1 MKIVYPAHKEEN
13 NIDNEWSNF
22 LMGGG
27 GGYCEREEGSSQ
39 PMRHINKYNKNG
51 TYKNTNKSNNTNLND
66 ACKKKIIETITTT
79 PQYSS
84 QNENDTKYDCQCDSL
99 VATPVDTNEM
109 ETKKQIPCPSYASY
123 NAYHADTSCK
133 KKYNKYTKSQHNYD
147 NDDNVND
154 DDNAND
160 DDNVNDDDND
170 DDTVAKAPAVP
181 TCSPIYISTKTKISF
196 LNTPID
202 IKKVF
207 WDIPIM
213 PYASQRSGIIK
224 KQIKFSCTTKEEL
237 EEIEAHT
244 QKEIDKS
251 DGFIETQIIE
261 HIDNPDGRI
270 KFKDHR
276 KINIGLSKKDILNC
290 RSKKKRAFFNCF
302 VLIIRVEDENSPP
315 QARIFKEMH
324 IKVFNT
330 GKLEIPGI
338 QHDDSLQNVIDI
350 LIRTLK
356 TILGEHIDC
365 KKNNYETVLINSNFN
380 CGFYIDRDKLYNIL
394 KYEYR
399 INSNYDSCSYPG
411 IQCKFFY
418 YVGRNNNTDD
428 HQRHIQNGQQ
438 PTTDLTDYIEISFMI
453 FRTGSVLI
461 VGKCEDYVLHD
472 IYDFIKELFRVE
484 FLNIY
489 SHIIQPDHDN
499 VKKHVPKLRTRT
511 IVNVNSS

>member
-1 MKIVYPAHKEEN
+1 MKTVCIACKNET
-13 NIDNEWSNF
+13 NIDNDWTNF
-22 LMGGG
+22 LMGG
-27 GGYCEREEGSSQ
+27 CDRDEDTEMTTR
-39 PMRHINKYNKNG
+39 RDDKYNRNG
-51 TYKNTNKSNNTNLND
+51 TYNRNNSNVNKLTSVTTSSPYTTNQCYQNNSDEIND
-66 ACKKKIIETITTT
+66 C
-79 PQYSS
+79 
-84 QNENDTKYDCQCDSL
+84 NDSTR
-99 VATPVDTNEM
+99 ANEM
-109 ETKKQIPCPSYASY
+109 EKKMQPC
-123 NAYHADTSCK
+123 HDITTCK
-133 KKYNKYTKSQHNYD
+133 YSECESSDRNNGDRNNGDRNDSGNNGDGD
-147 NDDNVND
+147 NGNNSSRS
-154 DDNAND
+154 NTFIA
-160 DDNVNDDDND
+160 
-170 DDTVAKAPAVP
+170 APPVHQVP

-202 IKKVF
+202 IKNVF
-207 WDIPIM
+207 WDIPVM
-213 PYASQRSGIIK
+213 PYASQCPGIIK
-224 KQIKFSCTTKEEL
+224 KQIKFSCSTKEEL

-244 QKEIDKS
+244 QKELDKN

-315 QARIFKEMH
+315 GARIFKEMH

-356 TILGEHIDC
+356 IIVGEHIDC
-365 KKNNYETVLINSNFN
+365 KKNNCETVLINSNFN

-394 KYEYR
+394 KYKYR

-418 YVGRNNNTDD
+418 YTGLNHRNHNSDD
-428 HQRHIQNGQQ
+428 DDSSNDKIIQSNKHKHHIQNGQQ
-438 PTTDLTDYIEISFMI
+438 PAANLSDYIEISFMI

-489 SHIIQPDHDN
+489 SHIIQPEDD
-499 VKKHVPKLRTRT
+499 VAKKHVPKLRTRT
-511 IVNVNSS
+511 IVNDM

>member
-1 MKIVYPAHKEEN
+1 MKIVYAAHKEEN

-22 LMGGG
+22 LMGAGN
-27 GGYCEREEGSSQ
+27 CDREEESLS
-39 PMRHINKYNKNG
+39 MRHANKYNNNKNS
-51 TYKNTNKSNNTNLND
+51 TCKNKGSHPND
-66 ACKKKIIETITTT
+66 ACKKIVTETTT
-79 PQYSS
+79 TTTTTIPC
-84 QNENDTKYDCQCDSL
+84 ENDKNDHCGGD
-99 VATPVDTNEM
+99 NEI
-109 ETKKQIPCPSYASY
+109 KKQMPSYESY
-123 NAYHADTSCK
+123 NAYHADAPCK
-133 KKYNKYTKSQHNYD
+133 RKYNKHTKSECERECENNYD
-147 NDDNVND
+147 NN
-154 DDNAND
+154 NAEKN
-160 DDNVNDDDND
+160 NTYDND
-170 DDTVAKAPAVP
+170 GNNNDGNNTDGNNNNTDSDNRDDAADPLVP

-213 PYASQRSGIIK
+213 SYASQCSGIIK

-244 QKEIDKS
+244 QKEIDKN

-302 VLIIRVEDENSPP
+302 VLIIRLEDENSPP
-315 QARIFKEMH
+315 DARIFKEMH

-356 TILGEHIDC
+356 VIVGEHIEC
-365 KKNNYETVLINSNFN
+365 KKDNCETVLINSNFN

-394 KYEYR
+394 KYKYR

-418 YVGRNNNTDD
+418 YIGRTDD
-428 HQRHIQNGQQ
+428 ECVRIQNGQQ
-438 PTTDLTDYIEISFMI
+438 PTANLPDYIEISFMI

-489 SHIIQPDHDN
+489 SHIIQPDDN
-499 VKKHVPKLRTRT
+499 VVKKHVPKLRTRT
-511 IVNVNSS
+511 IINSS

>member
-1 MKIVYPAHKEEN
+1 MKIVYPVHKEEN

-22 LMGGG
+22 LMGMVG
-27 GGYCEREEGSSQ
+27 CCDREEESQ
-39 PMRHINKYNKNG
+39 SMRHANKYNKHS
-51 TYKNTNKSNNTNLND
+51 TCKNKDSHPND
-66 ACKKKIIETITTT
+66 ACKKIVTETTTTIITTT
-79 PQYSS
+79 IIPC
-84 QNENDTKYDCQCDSL
+84 ENDKNDHCGGD
-99 VATPVDTNEM
+99 NEI
-109 ETKKQIPCPSYASY
+109 KKQMPSYESY
-123 NAYHADTSCK
+123 NAYHADAPCK
-133 KKYNKYTKSQHNYD
+133 RKYNKHTKSECERECENNYD
-147 NDDNVND
+147 NNANSNNTDGNDDNYCND
-154 DDNAND
+154 GNDGNNNNTDGDNRDDATD
-160 DDNVNDDDND
+160 
-170 DDTVAKAPAVP
+170 PPVP

-196 LNTPID
+196 LNAPID

-213 PYASQRSGIIK
+213 SYASQCSGIIK

-244 QKEIDKS
+244 QKEIDKN

-302 VLIIRVEDENSPP
+302 VLIIRLEDENSPP
-315 QARIFKEMH
+315 DARIFKEMH

-356 TILGEHIDC
+356 IIVGEHIEC
-365 KKNNYETVLINSNFN
+365 KKDNCETVLINSNFN

-394 KYEYR
+394 KYKYR

-418 YVGRNNNTDD
+418 YIGRTDD
-428 HQRHIQNGQQ
+428 ECVRIQNGQQ
-438 PTTDLTDYIEISFMI
+438 PTANLPDYIEISFMI

-489 SHIIQPDHDN
+489 SHIIQPDDN
-499 VKKHVPKLRTRT
+499 VVKKHVPKLRTRT
-511 IVNVNSS
+511 IINSS

>member
-1 MKIVYPAHKEEN
+1 MKFVRIPREEN
-13 NIDNEWSNF
+13 ETTIDNDWTNF
-22 LMGGG
+22 LMGG
-27 GGYCEREEGSSQ
+27 CDREEEPTTST
-39 PMRHINKYNKNG
+39 RHDDKYNRNH
-51 TYKNTNKSNNTNLND
+51 SNVNNP
-66 ACKKKIIETITTT
+66 CKKKITATIT
-79 PQYSS
+79 SS
-84 QNENDTKYDCQCDSL
+84 PYITDDRDQTNSDDINHCNDSTR
-99 VATPVDTNEM
+99 ANEM
-109 ETKKQIPCPSYASY
+109 EKKMQPCHDATCKYSECESIFINDSGENYSGENY
-123 NAYHADTSCK
+123 SGENYSGNRSECGDVHNSSRIDTFI
-133 KKYNKYTKSQHNYD
+133 
-147 NDDNVND
+147 
-154 DDNAND
+154 A
-160 DDNVNDDDND
+160 
-170 DDTVAKAPAVP
+170 APPVHQVP
-181 TCSPIYISTKTKISF
+181 ICSPIYISTKTKISF

-202 IKKVF
+202 IKNVF

-213 PYASQRSGIIK
+213 PYASQCPGIIK

-237 EEIEAHT
+237 AEIEAHT
-244 QKEIDKS
+244 QKELDKN
-251 DGFIETQIIE
+251 DGFVETQIIE

-290 RSKKKRAFFNCF
+290 RSKKKHAFFNCF

-315 QARIFKEMH
+315 GARIFKEMH

-356 TILGEHIDC
+356 IVVGEHIDC
-365 KKNNYETVLINSNFN
+365 KKDNCETVLINSNFN

-394 KYEYR
+394 KYKYR

-418 YVGRNNNTDD
+418 YTVRNHNNDD
-428 HQRHIQNGQQ
+428 DGDYKTIQNSNHHIQNGQQ
-438 PTTDLTDYIEISFMI
+438 PATNLSDYIEISFMI

-489 SHIIQPDHDN
+489 SHIIQPEDDV
-499 VKKHVPKLRTRT
+499 VKKHVPKLRTRI
-511 IVNVNSS
+511 IVNDM

>member
-1 MKIVYPAHKEEN
+1 MKIVYAAHKKEN

-27 GGYCEREEGSSQ
+27 GCCDREEESQ
-39 PMRHINKYNKNG
+39 SLSMRHANKYNKHS
-51 TYKNTNKSNNTNLND
+51 TCKNKGSHPND
-66 ACKKKIIETITTT
+66 AYKKTVTAETTTTT
-79 PQYSS
+79 PCSS
-84 QNENDTKYDCQCDSL
+84 QNENDKNDHCGD
-99 VATPVDTNEM
+99 NEI
-109 ETKKQIPCPSYASY
+109 KKQTPSYESY
-123 NAYHADTSCK
+123 NAYHADTTCK
-133 KKYNKYTKSQHNYD
+133 RKYNKHAKSECERECEHNYD
-147 NDDNVND
+147 NNNADITDGNNNADGNNADGNNTDSDNRDD
-154 DDNAND
+154 AA
-160 DDNVNDDDND
+160 
-170 DDTVAKAPAVP
+170 VADPLVP

-213 PYASQRSGIIK
+213 SYASQCSGIIK

-244 QKEIDKS
+244 QTEIDKN

-302 VLIIRVEDENSPP
+302 VLIIRLEDENSPP
-315 QARIFKEMH
+315 DARIFKEMH

-356 TILGEHIDC
+356 VIVGEHIEC
-365 KKNNYETVLINSNFN
+365 KKDNCETVLINSNFN

-394 KYEYR
+394 KYKYR

-418 YVGRNNNTDD
+418 YVGCAAAADRI
-428 HQRHIQNGQQ
+428 HIQNGQQ
-438 PTTDLTDYIEISFMI
+438 PIANLPDYIEISFMI

-489 SHIIQPDHDN
+489 SHIIQPDDN
-499 VKKHVPKLRTRT
+499 VAKKHVPKLRTRT
-511 IVNVNSS
+511 IINSS

>member
-1 MKIVYPAHKEEN
+1 MKALKIIQTHTHTRGN
-13 NIDNEWSNF
+13 TIDNDWTKF
-22 LMGGG
+22 LMGCNSNDDCCGESSLLSTFDKNNHNQNKTYNNNRG
-27 GGYCEREEGSSQ
+27 KTTKDKCNKKKLINKINPYQVNFGSSDNDIDHDDDDDNHD
-39 PMRHINKYNKNG
+39 PDNIYSDNL
-51 TYKNTNKSNNTNLND
+51 NTNTNMNMNMNMN
-66 ACKKKIIETITTT
+66 I
-79 PQYSS
+79 
-84 QNENDTKYDCQCDSL
+84 QNENNNKINTHYQENI
-99 VATPVDTNEM
+99 NEERKIKNM
-109 ETKKQIPCPSYASY
+109 ARRTCTDAD
-123 NAYHADTSCK
+123 ADT
-133 KKYNKYTKSQHNYD
+133 D
-147 NDDNVND
+147 
-154 DDNAND
+154 A
-160 DDNVNDDDND
+160 
-170 DDTVAKAPAVP
+170 DTDAERESIEVP
-181 TCSPIYISTKTKISF
+181 SCSPIYISTKTKISF

-213 PYASQRSGIIK
+213 PYASQRPGIIK

-237 EEIEAHT
+237 QEIEEHT
-244 QKEIDKS
+244 QKEIENN

-261 HIDNPDGRI
+261 HIDNPEGRI

-302 VLIIRVEDENSPP
+302 VLIVRVEDENSPTD
-315 QARIFKEMH
+315 ARIFKEMH

-338 QHDDSLQNVIDI
+338 QHEDSLQNVIDI

-356 TILGEHIDC
+356 SVIGEHVECQKDKC
-365 KKNNYETVLINSNFN
+365 ETVLINSNFN

-394 KYEYR
+394 KYKYR

-418 YVGRNNNTDD
+418 YTGTDNT
-428 HQRHIQNGQQ
+428 ISNLGQQ
-438 PTTDLTDYIEISFMI
+438 PTTNLNDYIEISFMI

-472 IYDFIKELFRVE
+472 IYAFIKKLFQME

-489 SHIIQPDHDN
+489 SHVIQPEDE
-499 VKKHVPKLRTRT
+499 VVRKHVPKIRSRK
-511 IVNVNSS
+511 IINNV

>member
-1 MKIVYPAHKEEN
+1 
-13 NIDNEWSNF
+13 
-22 LMGGG
+22 
-27 GGYCEREEGSSQ
+27 
-39 PMRHINKYNKNG
+39 
-51 TYKNTNKSNNTNLND
+51 
-66 ACKKKIIETITTT
+66 
-79 PQYSS
+79 
-84 QNENDTKYDCQCDSL
+84 
-99 VATPVDTNEM
+99 
-109 ETKKQIPCPSYASY
+109 
-123 NAYHADTSCK
+123 
-133 KKYNKYTKSQHNYD
+133 
-147 NDDNVND
+147 
-154 DDNAND
+154 
-160 DDNVNDDDND
+160 
-170 DDTVAKAPAVP
+170 
-181 TCSPIYISTKTKISF
+181 
-196 LNTPID
+196 
-202 IKKVF
+202 
-207 WDIPIM
+207 M
-213 PYASQRSGIIK
+213 PYASQCSGIIK

-237 EEIEAHT
+237 EEIETHT

-356 TILGEHIDC
+356 TIVGEHIDC
-365 KKNNYETVLINSNFN
+365 KKNNCETVLINSNFN

-428 HQRHIQNGQQ
+428 HQCHIQNGQQ

-489 SHIIQPDHDN
+489 SHIIQPDDDN

-511 IVNVNSS
+511 IVNSS